1 MEFFASCLSGLEKLL
16 AAELKE
22 LGIKRTRPLGGGV
35 AFYGEPA
42 SVLRVCLWS
51 RLASRVLCVAGR
63 VSAHD
68 ADALY
73 AGVRELAWETLLKPD
88 ARIAVR
94 AHGTNAELRNTH
106 FIELKVK
113 DALCDQLAEAR
124 GSRPDVDTENPD
136 LVIDV
141 RIRDEKATI
150 SLDLTG
156 QSLYQRGYLD
166 SRGEGDG
173 SVACAVAAG
182 ALSLAG
188 CGLADKRAQDAG
200 AWSVVDP
207 ACGEGALVIE
217 AASCAADMACGL
229 TRDAWGLFGWAAFDE
244 DAWNALLDEADERF
258 EVGLAALEAAGDA
271 PAHKLGEQRGWN
283 ARFMGATTSSPA
295 LSVARQNAKRAGL
308 RQVVSFE
315 FAQAEDIPELVKRAS
330 AGVQTCV
337 VASVLTDTESARAG
351 AQRQAELSAFM
362 SAAAAAGKQADASGE
377 HMRAVLVG
385 DESIGARYGVA
396 PCANV
401 TFGKG
406 RIAQAAV
413 AFDEPPAAGILIKIP
428 DNQGGAEHEL
438 EVHEASSE
446 QFAARLRKV
455 YKERKK
461 WARREGV
468 DNYRLYDADLPD
480 YAVAIDVYTG
490 EGQARGNDYVHIA
503 EYAPPHTVD
512 AQLARRRF
520 EDVLAIVPVVLGVRP
535 DHVFSKTR
543 MRDKGGAQYADRSR
557 KNYVTHVIE
566 SGHLFEVDLSGY
578 LDTGLFL
585 DHRVTR
591 QMIEKLSEGKRV
603 CNLFAYTGSASV
615 YAAAGGAT
623 EVCTVDLSQTY
634 LDWARRNMEQNG
646 FEGPQYTYE
655 RADVMNWITQTR
667 RQPRR
672 FDLIFVDP
680 PTFSNS
686 KAMGSK
692 TWDVQRDHVEL
703 LIGVSRLLTEGGQ
716 AIFSCNLRSFKPD
729 VEQLARY
736 GVAIEDITPQTI
748 PHDFER
754 NPKIHKAYRVTR
766 VKR

>member
-35 AFYGEPA
+35 AFYGEA
-42 SVLRVCLWS
+42 AQVLRVCLWS
-51 RLASRVLCVAGR
+51 RLASRVLCVVTR
-63 VSAHD
+63 TSAVD

-73 AGVRELAWETLLKPD
+73 AGVREVEWADFIRPQTS
-88 ARIAVR
+88 IAVR
-94 AHGTNAELRNTH
+94 AHGTNANLRNTH
-106 FIELKVK
+106 FVELKVK
-113 DALCDQLAEAR
+113 DALCDQLMQR
-124 GSRPDVDTENPD
+124 DGTRPDVDTADPD
-136 LVIDV
+136 IVVDV

-150 SLDLTG
+150 SVDLTG

-166 SRGEGDG
+166 AHNDADRSI
-173 SVACAVAAG
+173 ACAMAAG
-182 ALSLAG
+182 AVACVG
-188 CGLADKRAQDAG
+188 RGLAQRDEADSS
-200 AWSVVDP
+200 AWSLVDP
-207 ACGEGALVIE
+207 ACGDGVLVIE
-217 AASCAADMACGL
+217 AASCAADLACGL
-229 TRDAWGLFGWAAFDE
+229 TRDKWGLFGWAGFDE
-244 DAWNALLDEADERF
+244 AAWDALLDEADERF
-258 EVGLAALEAAGDA
+258 ERGLDALEQAASAHQQKPGD
-271 PAHKLGEQRGWN
+271 KRGWN
-283 ARFMGATTSSPA
+283 ARFMGATTSSPS
-295 LSVARQNAKRAGL
+295 LSLARQNAKRAGL

-315 FAQAEDIPELVKRAS
+315 FAQTREISDLVKRACGGTQS
-330 AGVQTCV
+330 SV
-337 VASVLTDTESARAG
+337 VASMLAQGDAARDG
-351 AQRQAELSAFM
+351 AQRQADLNAFV
-362 SAAAAAGKQADASGE
+362 SAAQAAKTQCGE
-377 HMRAVLVG
+377 DVAAVLVG
-385 DESIGARYGVA
+385 DADIASRYGIS
-396 PCANV
+396 PCEHMV
-401 TFGKG
+401 FGRG
-406 RIAQAAV
+406 RIAQAVVVFNA
-413 AFDEPPAAGILIKIP
+413 PPQEGIVIRIP

-455 YKERKK
+455 FKERKK
-461 WARREGV
+461 WAKREGIG
-468 DNYRLYDADLPD
+468 NYRLYDADLPD
-480 YAVAIDVYTG
+480 YAVAIDIYTG

-503 EYAPPHTVD
+503 EYAAPHTID

-543 MRDKGGAQYADRSR
+543 IRDKGGAQYADRSR
-557 KNYVTHVIE
+557 RNYVTHVIE

-585 DHRVTR
+585 DHRTTR
-591 QMIEKLSEGKRV
+591 QMIEKLSDGKRV

-646 FEGPQYTYE
+646 FEGPEYTFE
-655 RADVMNWITQTR
+655 RADVMSWITQTR

-672 FDLIFVDP
+672 FDFIFVDP

-686 KAMGSK
+686 KAMGTK

-703 LIGVSRLLTEGGQ
+703 LIGVSRLLTKGGQ

-736 GVAIEDITPQTI
+736 GVEIEDITPQTI

-754 NPKIHKAYRVTR
+754 NPKIHKAYRVRR
-766 VKR
+766 VER